1 MRPAYQAY
9 WILYVGFAALPI
21 LAGLDKFFHL
31 LADWDMYL
39 AEQGTSQPE
48 EVVRLPKLSNTAPL
62 PPLKHLVRGPAVEQ
76 LHVTS
81 VKHDHLMGT
90 AGESQRGGTPRNAR
104 A

>member
-1 MRPAYQAY
+1 
-9 WILYVGFAALPI
+9 L
-21 LAGLDKFFHL
+21 FHL
-31 LADWDMYL
+31 GGAHFTYGGVHVREAV

-76 LHVTS
+76 LDVTS